1 MELFLEF
8 VFTVSLSLILSF
20 ILAKFL
26 SFSSVIGQHLE
37 AVSRSCVEVTARSE
51 KCVLECEKGIG
62 FVSEVVKVDALDES
76 VEEKKV
82 LEESLNGSY
91 GGSQKLTEETTEE
104 TCAGEEDLV
113 NETTEIELATEE
125 EEKEEIEVLECEE
138 GNGGDCLKEGLS
150 DDDDDDDWEGIE
162 RSELEKDF
170 GAAVLFMEC
179 TSNDDQ
185 MLKLGNDVKMQLY
198 GFHKI
203 ATEGPCHEPQPLAL
217 KLSARAKWNAW
228 KRLGNMSQE
237 MAMEQYITLLSR
249 NIPGWTQE
257 YSICGESKVQ
267 SANMETSRELPLETM
282 SENQTI
288 TVNYRRR
295 IRAFFPVQSHS
306 SPTSSSHLS
315 KSHRVKQN
323 NSVSNPAKDNPKK
336 GRKGEAAMDVLIRA
350 SSAVVL
356 SPCANP
362 TTPINKTQ
370 FLTKPNWTRQN
381 LMMFKPLVHKNTSK
395 SELFTA
401 LSSNPA
407 TAESSGKEKFD
418 WYSEWYPVMPVC
430 DLDKRVPHAKKVL
443 GLDLVVW
450 WDRNEKEWKVFDDSC
465 PHRLAPLSEGRIDQ
479 WGRLQCV

>member
-37 AVSRSCVEVTARSE
+37 AVSRSCVEVTAKSE

-82 LEESLNGSY
+82 LQVSLNGSY
-91 GGSQKLTEETTEE
+91 GGSPKIAEETTEE

-125 EEKEEIEVLECEE
+125 EEEEEEEIEVLECEE
-138 GNGGDCLKEGLS
+138 ENGGDCLKEGLS
-150 DDDDDDDWEGIE
+150 DDDDDDDDDWEGIE

-228 KRLGNMSQE
+228 KRLGNMSPD

-249 NIPGWTQE
+249 NIPDWMQD
-257 YSICGESKVQ
+257 YSICGKSKVQ
-267 SANMETSRELPLETM
+267 SANMETPRELPLGTM

-288 TVNYRRR
+288 TVNYRTR
-295 IRAFFPVQSHS
+295 IRAFFLVQSHSS

-315 KSHRVKQN
+315 KSHR
-323 NSVSNPAKDNPKK
+323 
-336 GRKGEAAMDVLIRA
+336 L
-350 SSAVVL
+350 
-356 SPCANP
+356 
-362 TTPINKTQ
+362 
-370 FLTKPNWTRQN
+370 
-381 LMMFKPLVHKNTSK
+381 
-395 SELFTA
+395 
-401 LSSNPA
+401 
-407 TAESSGKEKFD
+407 
-418 WYSEWYPVMPVC
+418 
-430 DLDKRVPHAKKVL
+430 
-443 GLDLVVW
+443 
-450 WDRNEKEWKVFDDSC
+450 
-465 PHRLAPLSEGRIDQ
+465 
-479 WGRLQCV
+479 